1 VNISQNPYSITTSNN
16 PVLKQT
22 ISPGSLK
29 IIQDEENNCKAP
41 KTLPEPL
48 PKLVDI
54 LGNVYVSMIQAKGIV
69 DQTANNVTSDSAK
82 LDLIKCKIDNIN
94 KEIVDLSYHLSIMS
108 L

>member
-1 VNISQNPYSITTSNN
+1 MNISQNPYSISTSNN

-22 ISPGSLK
+22 ISPGSMQ
-29 IIQDEENNCKAP
+29 IIQDEENKSKAP

-48 PKLVDI
+48 PKLTDI
-54 LGNVYVSMIQAKGIV
+54 LGSIYCSMIQAKGIV
-69 DQTANNVTSDSAK
+69 DQTANNVTSDSKK
-82 LDLIKCKIDNIN
+82 LDIIKSKIDNIN

>member
-1 VNISQNPYSITTSNN
+1 VNISQNPYSIGTSNN

-22 ISPGSLK
+22 ISPGSMQ
-29 IIQDEENNCKAP
+29 IIQDEENKSKAP

-48 PKLVDI
+48 PKLTDI
-54 LGNVYVSMIQAKGIV
+54 LGSIYCSMIQAKGIV
-69 DQTANNVTSDSAK
+69 DQTANNVTSNSKK
-82 LDLIKCKIDNIN
+82 LDIIKDKIDNIN

>member
-1 VNISQNPYSITTSNN
+1 MNISQNPYSIGTSNN

-22 ISPGSLK
+22 ISPGSMQ
-29 IIQDEENNCKAP
+29 IIQDEENKSKAP

-48 PKLVDI
+48 PKLTDI
-54 LGNVYVSMIQAKGIV
+54 LGSIYCSMIQAKGIV
-69 DQTANNVTSDSAK
+69 DQTANNVTSDSKK
-82 LDLIKCKIDNIN
+82 LDIIKSKIDNIN